1 MGSERQ
7 LRCSCEAGSG
17 TRRALL
23 SPALDSVPG
32 GYVDASAEPFC
43 ATQGLRRPDGGR

>member
-7 LRCSCEAGSG
+7 LRRSCVGGAG

-23 SPALDSVPG
+23 SPALASVPG
-32 GYVDASAEPFC
+32 GHVDASAEPFC
-43 ATQGLRRPDGGR
+43 ATQGLRRPEGGR